1 MDQSSPDFFRRTQEE
16 SLSITYLSD
25 FHSQI
30 VGLTLPVCLF
40 VLLSSA
46 FTSSCNFANSSEY
59 RCASV
64 QFVNGLSVNMKFI
77 IEMILLTE
85 TKSRNMLR
93 YLHLMKQKYYLT
105 LVVEFSILQSI
116 KMFYS
121 LKKFEYKINC
131 DSEYQYYYY
140 CCCYC
145 QR

>member
-1 MDQSSPDFFRRTQEE
+1 
-16 SLSITYLSD
+16 
-25 FHSQI
+25 
-30 VGLTLPVCLF
+30 
-40 VLLSSA
+40 
-46 FTSSCNFANSSEY
+46 
-59 RCASV
+59 
-64 QFVNGLSVNMKFI
+64 
-77 IEMILLTE
+77 MILLTE